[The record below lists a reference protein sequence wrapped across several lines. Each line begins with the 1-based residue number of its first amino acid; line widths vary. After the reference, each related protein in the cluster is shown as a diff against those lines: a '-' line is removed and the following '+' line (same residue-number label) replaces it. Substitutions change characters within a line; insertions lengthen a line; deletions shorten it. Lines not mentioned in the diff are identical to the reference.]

1 MRFTPAIAVA
11 IMTALLLAPVAKAQ
25 QAKAERI
32 EEPERIEEVVVVVG
46 SRFHTARS
54 AAEATAPVDILSAD
68 EIGRVGNHADLTD
81 SLRALAPS

>member
-46 SRFHTARS
+46 SRFHNS
-54 AAEATAPVDILSAD
+54 ALGSGGDRTCRHS
-68 EIGRVGNHADLTD
+68 VGG
-81 SLRALAPS
+81 